1 MPKTTDAALSNM
13 RDPETSN
20 TNRQYKDTV
29 FRSLFSDG
37 KEFLELYNAV
47 ADDHYPGDT
56 EVVPCPNNPILARFN
71 DVAFKIGSQ
80 IVVFFEQQSTPSKNM
95 PLRLLRYVT
104 DVLYSQIV
112 DLDRLYGSAQ
122 VMIPAPKFYVLYNGE
137 QKLQERVIK
146 LSDAF
151 LKNDTEPAL
160 ELTAKVIDINLG
172 SGESALGRSASL
184 KGYSF
189 LIAEI
194 RRNQSGGMSRDAAIT
209 TAIDLCIRRD
219 ILKTYLEDHY
229 SEVIKMLNYEYDAD
243 AERRVIRQESL
254 QEGRQEGQ
262 QEGRQEVIEL
272 IENLLKDGLSPDEAI
287 ASAKKVTGE
296 TKLA

>member
-1 MPKTTDAALSNM
+1 
-13 RDPETSN
+13 
-20 TNRQYKDTV
+20 
-29 FRSLFSDG
+29 
-37 KEFLELYNAV
+37 
-47 ADDHYPGDT
+47 
-56 EVVPCPNNPILARFN
+56 
-71 DVAFKIGSQ
+71 
-80 IVVFFEQQSTPSKNM
+80 VFFEQQSTPSKNM

-151 LKNDTEPAL
+151 LRNDTEPAL
-160 ELTAKVIDINLG
+160 ELTAKVIDINIG

-194 RRNQSGGMSRDAAIT
+194 RRNQSGGMPRDAAIT
-209 TAIDLCIRRD
+209 TAMDLCIRQD

-243 AERRVIRQESL
+243 AERRVIRQESFEEGIEKGIKKGIKKGR
-254 QEGRQEGQ
+254 QEGIKKGRQEGQ
-262 QEGRQEVIEL
+262 QEGRQEVIDL
-272 IENLLKDGLSPDEAI
+272 IAKLLKEGLSPDEAI
-287 ASAKKVTGE
+287 VSAKKVTKE
-296 TKLA
+296 IKPA